1 LNHLGYFLAASD
13 YWDLSTAFDIY
24 SRGKWM
30 NQTIV
35 NYALRYNF
43 TGSIE
48 ASITS
53 LNNGDP
59 GDLNYSQ
66 SRDYHVNIMHYQE
79 LEPSP
84 NTSKIAVNFT
94 FMSST
99 YFQNFSTNLND
110 LQQQN
115 IISSAN
121 YSKNWMRRTVR

>member
-1 LNHLGYFLAASD
+1 
-13 YWDLSTAFDIY
+13 
-24 SRGKWM
+24 M

-66 SRDYHVNIMHYQE
+66 SRDYHVNNHA
-79 LEPSP
+79 LSGTRPSP
-84 NTSKIAVNFT
+84 THRKSLLILH
-94 FMSST
+94 S
-99 YFQNFSTNLND
+99 
-110 LQQQN
+110 
-115 IISSAN
+115 
-121 YSKNWMRRTVR
+121 